1 MDQLSGRSCYNIRMK
16 IVNKKASFNYEILES
31 LEAGVVL
38 TGAEVKAIK
47 SGRAN
52 IGDAYV
58 KVLNNELWLV
68 NANIPKYEFA
78 TDKNYDPARSKK
90 LLINRVQLDRLESKM
105 KQGNLTLIPVS
116 LYTVRGMIKVEVG
129 LAKGRKYHEKRDRD
143 KERDLDREL
152 HYESKKYVV

>member
-1 MDQLSGRSCYNIRMK
+1 MK
-16 IVNKKASFNYEILES
+16 IANKKASFNYEILET

-38 TGAEVKAIK
+38 TGAEVKSIK

-58 KVLNNELWLV
+58 KVINNELWLV
-68 NANIPKYEFA
+68 NADIPKYQFT
-78 TDKNYDPARSKK
+78 TDKNYDSARSKK
-90 LLINRVQLDRLESKM
+90 LLVNRVQLAKLENKM

-116 LYTVRGMIKVEVG
+116 IYTVRGMIKVEVG
-129 LAKGRKYHEKRDRD
+129 LAKGRKYHEKRERE

-152 HYESKKYVV
+152 HIENRKYVI

>member
-1 MDQLSGRSCYNIRMK
+1 MK

-31 LEAGVVL
+31 LEAGVIL
-38 TGAEVKAIK
+38 TGAEVKSIK

-78 TDKNYDPARSKK
+78 SDKNYDPARSKK

-129 LAKGRKYHEKRDRD
+129 LAKGRKYHEKRERE

>member
-1 MDQLSGRSCYNIRMK
+1 MK

-31 LEAGVVL
+31 LEAGVIL
-38 TGAEVKAIK
+38 TGAEVKSIK

-78 TDKNYDPARSKK
+78 SDKNYDPARSKK

-129 LAKGRKYHEKRDRD
+129 LAKGRKYHEKRERD
-143 KERDLDREL
+143 KERELDREL

>member
-1 MDQLSGRSCYNIRMK
+1 MK

-38 TGAEVKAIK
+38 TGAAVKAIK

-58 KVLNNELWLV
+58 KIINNELWLV
-68 NANIPKYEFA
+68 NADIPKYQFA
-78 TDKNYDPARSKK
+78 TDKNYDSARSKK
-90 LLINRVQLDRLESKM
+90 LLINRAQLDKLESKM

-129 LAKGRKYHEKRDRD
+129 LAKGRKYHEKRDRE

>member
-1 MDQLSGRSCYNIRMK
+1 MDQLSGRSCYNSRMK

-38 TGAEVKAIK
+38 TGAEVKSIK

-58 KVLNNELWLV
+58 KVINNELWLV
-68 NANIPKYEFA
+68 NADIPKYQFA
-78 TDKNYDPARSKK
+78 TDKNYDSARSKK
-90 LLINRVQLDRLESKM
+90 LLINRTQLDKLESKM

-129 LAKGRKYHEKRDRD
+129 LAKGRKYHEKRDRE

-152 HYESKKYVV
+152 HYENRKYVV